1 MTQLIIFVNGP
12 FGVGKTTAVAEL
24 NKLIPDA
31 LIIDPEKVGHM
42 LWAQLPEVMRME
54 EFELE
59 PIWPALTRT
68 LIEQVHR
75 TYGRDLLIPM
85 TIVRP
90 RVFGEIVQPI
100 RDLGIAVTHV
110 TLLAQPETIRERLR
124 QRGEGPD
131 RWGELSWEGLQVER
145 CLASLALPVFA
156 THIDTEHLT
165 PPQIA
170 AAVITL
176 AGLADPEGRLI

>member
-1 MTQLIIFVNGP
+1 MPQVTPMIIFVNGP

-42 LWAQLPEVMRME
+42 LWAQLPEVLRTE

-59 PIWPALTRT
+59 PISQALTRT
-68 LIEQVHR
+68 LIEQAHW

-85 TIVRP
+85 TIARP
-90 RVFGEIVQPI
+90 RVFDQVVQPI

-110 TLLAQPETIRERLR
+110 TLLAQPETIRKRLR

-131 RWGELSWEGLQVER
+131 HWGELSWEGLQVER
-145 CLASLALPVFA
+145 CVASLALPVFA

-165 PPQIA
+165 PPQVA
-170 AAVITL
+170 AAVMTS
-176 AGLADPEGRLI
+176 AGLANAED